1 MSLVSAEE
9 LAQHPDTVVVD
20 GHFKY
25 LPKSKVNVRV
35 LRFSLAYGDAP
46 SEAVVL
52 EHHVRVPLYCPA
64 DVPSL
69 VAHVTEPARAQSFP
83 MWAQDTEPLTQPR
96 PHQVEPLAR
105 LRAFGSGVLNLGC
118 GYGKTV
124 VALYYAAEF
133 RRRTLVVVNQINLIS
148 QWMDEAKTHLGM
160 GADRVGAVRAG
171 KWDYKKD
178 LVIASIHTLC
188 RSPVP
193 ADFFEQFGLVVF
205 DECHHLSA
213 PMFKELAHRFS
224 GERVGLS
231 ATPAREDGLEQVFLN
246 HLGPVVYSKTDQ
258 ELVPRVIFA
267 RSSVDAD
274 FAERPEVLDSIGQI
288 NHRRLCAE
296 LGADAARDALCKAWI
311 EVLRDA
317 GHHVLCLSHSVEHV
331 ERLAGEIEDCGLAAG
346 SVAAEERAA
355 QIASHRVS
363 VATLDIAAEALNVPS
378 LSALVILTPFGA
390 RLHGN
395 VLQQAL
401 GRIQRRH
408 PDKQHPVAVF
418 IDDHEVGMCRGLL
431 NQVRRVLRSWGY
443 EYETRK
449 PDSAAAL

>member
-1 MSLVSAEE
+1 MSVVSAEE
-9 LAQHPDTVVVD
+9 LARHAHQIVID

-25 LPKSKVNVRV
+25 LPNTQVNVRV
-35 LRFSLAYGDAP
+35 LRHGLAYGDSP
-46 SEAVVL
+46 TEAVVT
-52 EHHVRVPLYCPA
+52 EHHVRVPLYYPA

-69 VAHVTEPARAQSFP
+69 TPHVTDSARTRAFPA
-83 MWAQDTEPLTQPR
+83 WVQDTEPITQPR
-96 PHQVEPLAR
+96 PHQVEPLAM
-105 LRAFGSGVLNLGC
+105 LRAYGSGVLNLGC

-124 VALYYAAEF
+124 VALYYAAGLK
-133 RRRTLVVVNQINLIS
+133 RRTLVVVNQINLIS
-148 QWMDEAKTHLGM
+148 QWTGEISTHLGM
-160 GADRVGAVRAG
+160 GADRVGTVRGG

-178 LVIASIHTLC
+178 IVVASIHTLC
-188 RSPVP
+188 RTP
-193 ADFFEQFGLVVF
+193 APSDFFEQFGLVIF

-213 PMFKELAHRFS
+213 PMFKELAYRFG

-246 HLGPVVYSKTDQ
+246 HLGPVVYSKTEQ

-267 RSSVDAD
+267 RTAIDPK
-274 FAERPEVLDSIGQI
+274 FAERREVCDSIGQI

-311 EVLRDA
+311 QVLRDA

-331 ERLAGEIEDCGLAAG
+331 ERLAGEIPDCGLAAG
-346 SVAAEERAA
+346 SVAAEERAK
-355 QIASHRVS
+355 QIAAHQVS

-378 LSALVILTPFGA
+378 LSALVVLTPFGA
-390 RLHGN
+390 KLHGN

-408 PDKQHPVAVF
+408 PDKKHPVAVF

-443 EYETRK
+443 EYEIK
-449 PDSAAAL
+449 KHGSDVAL

>member
-1 MSLVSAEE
+1 MAAET
-9 LAQHPDTVVVD
+9 LARHVDKIVID

-25 LPKSKVNVRV
+25 LPKSRVNVRV
-35 LRFSLAYGDAP
+35 LRHGLAYGDSP

-52 EHHVRVPLYCPA
+52 EHHVRVPLYYPVDLPGVSA
-64 DVPSL
+64 VYDPPTEFPSWETP
-69 VAHVTEPARAQSFP
+69 VT
-83 MWAQDTEPLTQPR
+83 PLTNPR
-96 PHQVEPLAR
+96 EHQVEPLAA
-105 LRAFGSGVLNLGC
+105 LTLHGSGVLNLGC

-124 VALYYAAEF
+124 VALYYAAT
-133 RRRTLVVVNQINLIS
+133 RQTRTLVVVNQINLIS
-148 QWMDEAKTHLGM
+148 QWTGEISTHLGI
-160 GADRVGAVRAG
+160 GADRVGTVRAG
-171 KWDYKKD
+171 KWDYEKD
-178 LVIASIHTLC
+178 IVVASIHTLC
-188 RSPVP
+188 RTP
-193 ADFFEQFGLVVF
+193 APPDFFAQFGLVIF

-213 PMFKELAHRFS
+213 PMFKGLAHRFG

-267 RSSVDAD
+267 RTGVEPE
-274 FAERPEVLDSIGQI
+274 FAQRKEVCDSIGQI

-331 ERLAGEIEDCGLAAG
+331 ERLAGEIPNCGLAAG
-346 SVAAEERAA
+346 SVAAEERAK
-355 QIASHRVS
+355 QIAAHQVS

-378 LSALVILTPFGA
+378 LSALVVLTPFGA
-390 RLHGN
+390 KLHGN

-408 PDKQHPVAVF
+408 PDKKHPVAIF

-431 NQVRRVLRSWGY
+431 NQVRRALRSWGY
-443 EYETRK
+443 EYEIK
-449 PDSAAAL
+449 KHGSDVAL